1 MATQLDKYFSDVKI
15 PNSITKA
22 DIKSIKDWLSKQR
35 HLPELSDR
43 QIAIFIHSCFGA
55 LELTKNTIESYYTI
69 RTHAPE
75 LFNGRNAKEVA
86 ETNNVIIATVLPDL
100 SVEKDNLIL
109 AGFYDENPEKFNVQK
124 AVRLFFSIWDLEGNL
139 IPDATGWR
147 VIISA
152 KGFSLGHFT
161 RITTNMGIV
170 RKVICYLQDGLPLRL
185 KGIHIFNAIP
195 LVNQFLAVVKPIMK
209 KELYQLIKV
218 HPTNNIESLYD
229 YVPKDSLPTNF
240 GGKAP
245 SLDELIKL
253 SNEKMKKYEPWFAD
267 DEKLA
272 RVDESQRTG
281 KPKNSGDIF
290 GFDGSFKKLDFD

>member
-86 ETNNVIIATVLPDL
+86 ETNNVIYCIRLEELAPDGCRIFLLGL
-100 SVEKDNLIL
+100 SDPDPNKFNLANYLRSLFCNLDIMYNEHSFDEGIRIVYDMTG
-109 AGFYDENPEKFNVQK
+109 AGFGHLAKFTISILKK
-124 AVRLFFSIWDLEGNL
+124 A
-139 IPDATGWR
+139 
-147 VIISA
+147 
-152 KGFSLGHFT
+152 FT
-161 RITTNMGIV
+161 
-170 RKVICYLQDGLPLRL
+170 YLQDGLPLRL